1 MNQWEFLLQIVLLL
15 GIAMLFG
22 ILAQR
27 LRQNAVI
34 GYLVAGIVLGPRT
47 FGIVKDPRSV
57 EVLAELGVALLLF
70 TIGLEFSWRR
80 LREFGKSAA
89 LLGILQ
95 IGVTIFIGGGLATF
109 AGLTP
114 QASFVVSAALA
125 MSSTAVVLRLL
136 IERAELDSPHG
147 RNALSILL
155 MQDLAVVPLLIMVSV
170 FADGASGSG
179 ALEQLAFSMLKA
191 VALVGAFFL
200 VIRFLLPALITQAS
214 AARNRDLPVVLA
226 IAVSLGC
233 SWSAHAV
240 GLSPVLGAF
249 AAGILLADLQF
260 AEQIRADVMPLRAAF
275 VTLFFASIGMLAAV
289 PSALDVVFAIGL
301 AVMIF
306 AIKGGI
312 IAVVALLLRQPL
324 TISIQTGIVL
334 AQIGEFSFVLMQ
346 IAVGKGVLDAKLF
359 DLFLSAAVLMLL
371 LTPYTI
377 QYAGKLADWIAGLLV
392 PSRRQRL
399 AIERYERRS
408 DIKLKRGRVIVVG
421 FGPAGK
427 AVCRALKE
435 REIPYFVL
443 ETNLATV
450 NACRVQE
457 PIEIGDAT
465 QAEIL
470 EHAGVHHAAAVVVS
484 IPDPGIS
491 RTVIS
496 QCRMIAPD
504 VPVLVRA
511 RYSLF
516 ANTLREAGAETVV
529 DEEHVVGETLAE
541 QTLATVAA
549 ASTAPLASQ
558 A

>member
-15 GIAMLFG
+15 GIAMIFG
-22 ILAQR
+22 IVAQR

-47 FGIVKDPRSV
+47 FGFVKDPKSV

-80 LREFGKSAA
+80 LREFGKAAA
-89 LLGILQ
+89 LLGMLQ
-95 IGVTIFIGGGLATF
+95 IGVTIVVGGGLATF

-170 FADGASGSG
+170 FADGASGAG
-179 ALEQLAFSMLKA
+179 ALEQLAFSMVKA
-191 VALVGAFFL
+191 VALVAAFF
-200 VIRFLLPALITQAS
+200 VAIRFVLPFLITQAS

-240 GLSPVLGAF
+240 GLSPILGAF
-249 AAGILLADLQF
+249 AAGILLADLEF

-289 PSALDVVFAIGL
+289 PSALDMVYAVGMALAIF
-301 AVMIF
+301 I
-306 AIKGGI
+306 IKGSI

-324 TISIQTGIVL
+324 TIAIRTGIVL
-334 AQIGEFSFVLMQ
+334 AQVGEFSFVLMQ
-346 IAVGKGVLDAKLF
+346 IAVGKGVMDAGLF
-359 DLFLSAAVLMLL
+359 DLFLTAAVLMLL

-377 QYAGKLADWIAGLLV
+377 EYAGKLADGIASLLV

-408 DIKLKRGRVIVVG
+408 DIKVKRGRVIVVG

-427 AVCRALKE
+427 AVCDALKE
-435 REIPYFVL
+435 QEIPYFIL
-443 ETNLATV
+443 ETNIATV
-450 NACRVQE
+450 SACRVEE

-465 QAEIL
+465 QPEIL

-484 IPDPGIS
+484 IPDPSIS

-496 QCRMIAPD
+496 QCRMIAPE

-516 ANTLREAGAETVV
+516 ANTLREAGADTVV
-529 DEEHVVGETLAE
+529 DEEHVVGESLAKE
-541 QTLATVAA
+541 TLATVAA
-549 ASTAPLASQ
+549 GATD
-558 A
+558 

>member
-1 MNQWEFLLQIVLLL
+1 
-15 GIAMLFG
+15 
-22 ILAQR
+22 

-47 FGIVKDPRSV
+47 FGFVKDPKSV

-80 LREFGKSAA
+80 LRGFGKTAA
-89 LLGILQ
+89 LLGVLQ
-95 IGVTIFIGGGLATF
+95 IGVTIFVGGGLATF
-109 AGLTP
+109 AGLTA

-170 FADGASGSG
+170 FADGASGAG
-179 ALEQLAFSMLKA
+179 AIEQLAFSMVKA
-191 VALVGAFFL
+191 VALVGAFFV
-200 VIRFLLPALITQAS
+200 VIRFVLPFLITQAS

-249 AAGILLADLQF
+249 AAGILLADLEF

-289 PSALDVVFAIGL
+289 PSALNMAYAVGL
-301 AVMIF
+301 ALTIF

-324 TISIQTGIVL
+324 TIAIHTGIVL

-346 IAVGKGVLDAKLF
+346 IAVGKGVLDAGLF
-359 DLFLSAAVLMLL
+359 DLFLTAAVLMLL

-377 QYAGKLADWIAGLLV
+377 QYAGKLSDSIASLLV

-399 AIERYERRS
+399 AIERHERRS
-408 DIKLKRGRVIVVG
+408 DIKVKRGRVIVVG

-435 REIPYFVL
+435 QEIPYFIL
-443 ETNLATV
+443 ETNIATV
-450 NACRVQE
+450 SACRVEE

-496 QCRMIAPD
+496 QCRMIAPE

-516 ANTLREAGAETVV
+516 ADTLREAGADTVV

-541 QTLATVAA
+541 ETLATVAA
-549 ASTAPLASQ
+549 AANA
-558 A
+558 

>member
-1 MNQWEFLLQIVLLL
+1 MNQWDFLFQIVMLL
-15 GIAMLFG
+15 GLAMLCG

-34 GYLVAGIVLGPRT
+34 GYLLAGIILGPRT
-47 FGIVKDPRSV
+47 FGIVKDPESV

-89 LLGILQ
+89 LLGALQ
-95 IGVTIFIGGGLATF
+95 IFVTIAVGSVFATMTGLS
-109 AGLTP
+109 P
-114 QASFVVSAALA
+114 QAAFVCGAALA

-170 FADGASGSG
+170 FADGASGTG
-179 ALEQLAFSMLKA
+179 ALEELGLSLLKS
-191 VALVGAFFL
+191 VALIATFFV
-200 VIRFLLPALITQAS
+200 VIRYALPAIITQAS
-214 AARNRDLPVVLA
+214 TAQNRDLPVVLA

-249 AAGILLADLQF
+249 AAGILLADLEF

-289 PSALDVVFAIGL
+289 PSGL
-301 AVMIF
+301 GIF
-306 AIKGGI
+306 Y
-312 IAVVALLLRQPL
+312 AVVLALLIFVLKCAVITGIALLLRKTL
-324 TISIQTGIVL
+324 KVALRTGIVL
-334 AQIGEFSFVLMQ
+334 AQIGEFSFVLAQ
-346 IAVGKGVLDAKLF
+346 IAVGKGVLSGELF
-359 DLFLSAAVLMLL
+359 DLLLTSAVLMLL
-371 LTPYTI
+371 LTPYMI
-377 QYAGKLADWIAGLLV
+377 QYAGPFSRWLADHLTA
-392 PSRRQRL
+392 SSRQRM
-399 AIERYERRS
+399 AIGRFERHSEVAQM
-408 DIKLKRGRVIVVG
+408 RGRVIVIG
-421 FGPAGK
+421 FGPAGQ
-427 AVCRALKE
+427 AVCRALKGE
-435 REIPYFVL
+435 AIPYFIL
-443 ETNLATV
+443 ETNFATV
-450 NACRVQE
+450 SLSRVHE

-465 QAEIL
+465 QPEIL
-470 EHAGVHHAAAVVVS
+470 EHAGVRHAAAVVVS

-491 RTVIS
+491 RIVIS
-496 QCRMIAPD
+496 QCRLIAPG

-516 ANTLREAGAETVV
+516 ANTLRDAGASTIV
-529 DEEHVVGETLAE
+529 DEEHVVGETLAAE
-541 QTLATVAA
+541 TLATVAVG
-549 ASTAPLASQ
+549 TTGN
-558 A
+558 